1 VDVVTRF
8 LATCSP
14 LWYGV
19 ATAMDSDAPL
29 MPAVAV
35 GWAVGAMSAT
45 AAAAF
50 ARIADDHVDGRLMV
64 VGDRLVAV
72 GVA

>member
-35 GWAVGAMSAT
+35 GWAVGAMSVNE
-45 AAAAF
+45 AAIF
-50 ARIADDHVDGRLMV
+50 AHVADDHVDGRTQV
-64 VGDRLVAV
+64 IDDRLVAV